1 MSLYIVQTAAAC
13 MPSSCKGRYRR
24 VAILEVE
31 DAYANGVRMISK
43 HAKGVI
49 RVVCTWEKLNVG
61 QTERG
66 AFQRALREADAQC
79 AQLNDALLRVC
90 EAHLAWAATQGQGQ
104 GAP

>member
-1 MSLYIVQTAAAC
+1 MSIFIVQTAAAS

-31 DAYANGVRMISK
+31 DAYANGVRMISTR
-43 HAKGVI
+43 AKGVI
-49 RVVCTWEKLNVG
+49 RVVQTWEKLNVG
-61 QTERG
+61 TTERG
-66 AFQRALREADAQC
+66 AYQRALREAETQC

-90 EAHLAWAATQGQGQ
+90 KAHLAWAAQGQ